1 MAPTSSAAEISLHS
15 LDDLEAF
22 WKNEIKLIPLLN
34 EAEELPVDVLEDSKN
49 AIFLL
54 SPVQE
59 TGLAP
64 QISPVLSEHS
74 YSMASPILEHR
85 KVVYPV
91 KTGNFRKS
99 EISPGTSVG
108 SVLKSIYSN
117 HVPLSRTPR
126 LRKPIFVPQRT
137 PVKLLNANF
146 SQTNPTKLLK
156 ARENLMVA
164 TSNGTQPKL
173 SSRQE
178 FLALA
183 SEQGSPLPRGCRAD
197 NSLLVLTQKFLDLLL
212 TNQLVNLNEAADML
226 KVPKRRLYDITN
238 VLDGIDMINKAGK
251 NSISLKNPARARQM
265 MNGNQMKSLQQR
277 VVQREKRDA
286 LKVKGND
293 LDQIIASLEG
303 AVKIA
308 KESPV
313 DRTYCYVRNEDLRR
327 ATGADD
333 KTLIVVKLPFATHYD
348 VTKSNFDETNRH
360 SCLIRNRE
368 GYQVKVTLLPNPI
381 EYQPPTDF
389 AVPQLPSIPVKL
401 EHEESSK
408 NFPLLSDTTLT
419 LSAAIP
425 SVGTIEQFNYDHQ
438 EPCSSRSHNDEV
450 VMPTPGILPD
460 SSLALPLVTPSK
472 LFSPG
477 TSSFLISPLK
487 TLLDSEQIQLT
498 PGPFSFDDTSHL
510 PLPLPHLTPRGTGAT
525 LDLLYDD
532 SVWHFFDRNSQN
544 GL

>member
-1 MAPTSSAAEISLHS
+1 MNFQNSRSSSSNCYQPQQQRLLRTRNELGPLNAMYAQGELDVKRTGVIREIYQAPVAVNNPYVESS
-15 LDDLEAF
+15 
-22 WKNEIKLIPLLN
+22 
-34 EAEELPVDVLEDSKN
+34 DS
-49 AIFLL
+49 
-54 SPVQE
+54 S
-59 TGLAP
+59 
-64 QISPVLSEHS
+64 
-74 YSMASPILEHR
+74 
-85 KVVYPV
+85 
-91 KTGNFRKS
+91 
-99 EISPGTSVG
+99 
-108 SVLKSIYSN
+108 
-117 HVPLSRTPR
+117 LSRDEQNSLEQSYIYQDAITFGTQTPMKQEVR
-126 LRKPIFVPQRT
+126 SP
-137 PVKLLNANF
+137 AN
-146 SQTNPTKLLK
+146 SSEK
-156 ARENLMVA
+156 ARRRLAEALSTPSPSVSRKRA
-164 TSNGTQPKL
+164 AIRGSLEGTQPKL